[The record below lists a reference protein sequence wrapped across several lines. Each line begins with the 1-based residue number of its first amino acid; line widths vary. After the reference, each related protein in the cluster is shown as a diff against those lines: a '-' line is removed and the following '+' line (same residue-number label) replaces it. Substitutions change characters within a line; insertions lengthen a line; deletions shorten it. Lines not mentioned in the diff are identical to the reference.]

1 MEELDPTRVADL
13 ADLAALLK
21 TLHLRA
27 GKPSLRDLD
36 TRTKHDKQLLPG
48 TRLEKVRLGRSTVS
62 QMLRGQ
68 KLPTKRQLLTFLDIC
83 GIDLEADRSWE
94 QVWDRLAPAYDRPRG
109 DSLRSNT
116 GSAPAGEATATG
128 AVVAEL
134 PAAEVVARM
143 LASARDL
150 VFNEGV
156 QITVGDY
163 VFDQAIERAGV
174 SRSSA
179 NRLWPTRNE
188 FARDLLLYLT
198 DPTVHRIAAYD
209 QLTID
214 KVRDIVLRNSEKL
227 VDPLGRR
234 RLLLEAIRSGVEQS
248 LNAVTESKEWYIY
261 MALNAAARSAGCD

>member
-48 TRLEKVRLGRSTVS
+48 TRLEKVR
-62 QMLRGQ
+62 
-68 KLPTKRQLLTFLDIC
+68 
-83 GIDLEADRSWE
+83 
-94 QVWDRLAPAYDRPRG
+94 DRLAPAYDRPRG

-261 MALNAAARSAGCD
+261 MALNAAARSAG